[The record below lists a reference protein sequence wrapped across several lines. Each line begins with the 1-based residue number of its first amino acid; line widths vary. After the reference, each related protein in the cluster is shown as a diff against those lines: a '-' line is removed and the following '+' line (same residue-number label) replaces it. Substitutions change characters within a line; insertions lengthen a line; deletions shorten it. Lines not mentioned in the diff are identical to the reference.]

1 LRDRTQGPLLVAV
14 PAHRER
20 RDGGLLQCR
29 HTHAGAYAAVVLAGG
44 YEETGNW
51 GRFRVQA
58 GDVLFHDAFDS
69 HLNRFEPRGAT
80 ILNLALTGQVHGL
93 RAGRVFDADA
103 VARTAERDP
112 LVAVSVLQEQLS
124 EVRPVLDDW
133 ADLLANEIVRDPS
146 CRLDRWADTYGIT
159 PETVSRGFTRIY
171 GISPATFRAEIRA
184 RKAFRQI
191 VQTAESMVE
200 IASVIGFSD
209 QAHMT
214 RAVRALTGATPT
226 HWRLRSNSFKTLPVS
241 MSST

>member
-1 LRDRTQGPLLVAV
+1 MPIGKQ
-14 PAHRER
+14 
-20 RDGGLLQCR
+20 
-29 HTHAGAYAAVVLAGG
+29 
-44 YEETGNW
+44 
-51 GRFRVQA
+51 
-58 GDVLFHDAFDS
+58 
-69 HLNRFEPRGAT
+69 
-80 ILNLALTGQVHGL
+80 
-93 RAGRVFDADA
+93 
-103 VARTAERDP
+103 
-112 LVAVSVLQEQLS
+112 
-124 EVRPVLDDW
+124 
-133 ADLLANEIVRDPS
+133 
-146 CRLDRWADTYGIT
+146 
-159 PETVSRGFTRIY
+159 TVSRGFTRIY